1 MQIDFSK
8 ILTELSYQPGQP
20 MIFSSG
26 LFMLLFTAFLG
37 IYSFVYKNERKRILY
52 LIAFSLFF
60 LLQIERLVRIVT
72 FVGYIFRFSYRK
84 ANVASGK

>member
-37 IYSFVYKNERKRILY
+37 IYSLIYKNERKRILY
-52 LIAFSLFF
+52 LVAFSLVF
-60 LLQIERLVRIVT
+60 LLQIERVVCIVA
-72 FVGYIFRFSYRK
+72 FSSHLLRFSHCPTH
-84 ANVASGK
+84 VAGS